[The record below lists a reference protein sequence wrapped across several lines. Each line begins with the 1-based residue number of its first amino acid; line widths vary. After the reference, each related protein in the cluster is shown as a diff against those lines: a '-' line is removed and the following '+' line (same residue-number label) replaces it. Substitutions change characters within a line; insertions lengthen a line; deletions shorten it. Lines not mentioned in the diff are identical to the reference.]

1 MKFGRADLRKLR
13 ASVLLA
19 VVMIAV
25 GGVALYVALDTKEGA
40 ERAKVSIGVQF
51 SEADGKLKQVRDEE
65 SEVKQKSIVFNKLQ
79 ERGIIGDEPRLDW
92 VELLKEIRDQ
102 HRLIDLR
109 YEIAPQRQLDGQP
122 GSDFAF
128 YASAMKL
135 QLKLLHEED
144 LTRLLDDLREQAK
157 ALIRV
162 KSCRMERLEAT
173 GEERGGGRANL
184 QADCEIDWLTL
195 RDVRRN

>member
-1 MKFGRADLRKLR
+1 
-13 ASVLLA
+13 
-19 VVMIAV
+19 
-25 GGVALYVALDTKEGA
+25 
-40 ERAKVSIGVQF
+40 
-51 SEADGKLKQVRDEE
+51 
-65 SEVKQKSIVFNKLQ
+65 
-79 ERGIIGDEPRLDW
+79 
-92 VELLKEIRDQ
+92 VELLKEIRDH

-122 GSDFAF
+122 SNDFTF

-144 LTRLLDDLREQAK
+144 LTRLLDDLRQQAK

-162 KSCRMERLEAT
+162 KSCRIERLETT